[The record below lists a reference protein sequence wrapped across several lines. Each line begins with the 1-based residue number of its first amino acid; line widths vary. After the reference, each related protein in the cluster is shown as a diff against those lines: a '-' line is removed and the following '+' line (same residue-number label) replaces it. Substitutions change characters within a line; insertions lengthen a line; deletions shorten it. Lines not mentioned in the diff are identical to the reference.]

1 MIYSLA
7 VLCLLAAYPAS
18 VESFSFSSRITSSI
32 ARPTSALQATV
43 ESKMK
48 EIIQIDAP
56 DFYWE
61 YRLSRLASQKGGDL
75 PFTATNYPDV
85 SGFKDQYDAYY
96 LDLTL
101 QGKLEGFDWE
111 EEKKINDSEWMTIY
125 KKICKWSA
133 GVATK
138 KDSSDLPAGDFDLLK
153 QFYPSLNYRELELPF
168 AEVEFGA
175 NFPYKNMKQMLQAAI
190 DGKLSVP
197 GYDKVTSISGDA
209 TKAKLAALKVSTM
222 AKLDAIQADSMAY
235 AQMPFPDDEAKAH
248 YRALSAKL
256 ADFPQGTAGW
266 AEFRTKM
273 DVEVDEMAKL
283 ASKKVDEHHG
293 HGEESGP
300 SAAEEFEA
308 KYGRNLEE
316 MEERMSRYKAD
327 PKGFLEQS
335 IMEKHGQKGLDV
347 WKKSEAFS
355 DNMSTMSEADKKAA
369 EKAFSDFIKSAA

>member
-138 KDSSDLPAGDFDLLK
+138 KDSSSLPAGDFDLLK
-153 QFYPSLNYRELELPF
+153 QFYPS
-168 AEVEFGA
+168 VC
-175 NFPYKNMKQMLQAAI
+175 
-190 DGKLSVP
+190 
-197 GYDKVTSISGDA
+197 
-209 TKAKLAALKVSTM
+209 
-222 AKLDAIQADSMAY
+222 
-235 AQMPFPDDEAKAH
+235 
-248 YRALSAKL
+248 
-256 ADFPQGTAGW
+256 
-266 AEFRTKM
+266 
-273 DVEVDEMAKL
+273 
-283 ASKKVDEHHG
+283 
-293 HGEESGP
+293 
-300 SAAEEFEA
+300 
-308 KYGRNLEE
+308 
-316 MEERMSRYKAD
+316 
-327 PKGFLEQS
+327 
-335 IMEKHGQKGLDV
+335 
-347 WKKSEAFS
+347 
-355 DNMSTMSEADKKAA
+355 
-369 EKAFSDFIKSAA
+369 